1 MNRTR
6 IHVAVGLSL
15 LTHGILVAIPLS
27 HKQRGDAGLSADPMP
42 LTVHLV
48 PAPQSTPEVLPTP
61 VPAPEPLIPVPK
73 PSPTPVRPA
82 ARPQP
87 APIEPP
93 VPVETVERARAPQ
106 FDMLAMINARR
117 ERRHEVEE
125 AMRRPEAART
135 SNNVEN
141 REDAALASIKRNL
154 QSLGTQGENT
164 GGVFQILSKGTRTAE
179 FAFNGWRPE
188 SNRRWR
194 EVIEVD
200 AGPGG
205 DVELAIVRRMIQLI
219 RGHYSGDFVW
229 RSHRLGKSIVLS
241 ARLEDSDDLED
252 FLTREFFGT
261 PTLAHKH

>member
-1 MNRTR
+1 MSRTR
-6 IHVAVGLSL
+6 IHVAVGLSV
-15 LTHGILVAIPLS
+15 LTHGMLVAIPLS
-27 HKQRGDAGLSADPMP
+27 HKPRGDAGLSADPMP
-42 LTVHLV
+42 LTVRLIE
-48 PAPQSTPEVLPTP
+48 APQPSPEILPTP
-61 VPAPEPLIPVPK
+61 VPAPEPVIPVRK
-73 PSPTPVRPA
+73 PIPAPVRSV

-87 APIEPP
+87 VVPEPP

-117 ERRHEVEE
+117 ERRHEMEE
-125 AMRRPEAART
+125 ALVRRSEEART
-135 SNNVEN
+135 STDV
-141 REDAALASIKRNL
+141 EDAALASIKRNL
-154 QSLGTQGENT
+154 QSLGTQGEST
-164 GGVFQILSKGTRTAE
+164 GGVFTILSKGTRTAE

-219 RGHYSGDFVW
+219 RGHYSGDFIW

-241 ARLEDSDDLED
+241 ARLEDSHDLEE
-252 FLTREFFGT
+252 FLVREFFGT
-261 PTLAHKH
+261 PTLAHGH